1 MSGSERFASEYITTD
16 GKASKLNSG
25 HSAVHRGAPPNAQLL
40 LSAPKTAEKNFLQF
54 NIVYETITS

>member
-1 MSGSERFASEYITTD
+1 MSGSERFAD
-16 GKASKLNSG
+16 GYNTKERKASKLNSG

-54 NIVYETITS
+54 NIVYETITL